1 MQRDTVGRRD
11 VRPTVACRRRP
22 QESVAYHAP
31 VFDAERTPQLTPP
44 DSDGPGAPGRH
55 GLLRSPVRVIIL
67 IWLSW
72 AVIMLGFQEFVTA
85 RTRIVG
91 PDNALI
97 WTPSMTSPGALDA
110 YPYLL
115 DPTLAAHVAWDS
127 NYYISIAIAGYDD
140 PTAVYY
146 KGADG
151 ISRVSVNY
159 TFMPLYPLAMSLVAA
174 PLSVL
179 GVEPLPAAIIA
190 GVLISLVA
198 TLFVM
203 LGMYGIARPILG
215 EATAI
220 RAAFYLLIF
229 PSGFFLA
236 QVYTEALFLALALG
250 SMALAAAKRPLAAA
264 AVAALATWTRPI
276 GFLLVFPLFIGLVA
290 QLRSQRDRGP
300 SDSVLQDLRELA
312 MRWLAPRRIAEDLRP
327 AWRWLVAAASP
338 VVAYLVWS
346 AIYGERFHLI
356 EGYFGRGLLSLDR
369 FWTTWTTELLNIS
382 DYGRESQAYLI
393 LEFGAAALSIAACIW
408 AIRRWPG
415 VALFGL
421 AAILL
426 PITSGAPQG
435 VIRFA
440 LTVPAIFLLL
450 ARLGENQLFDRAWVV
465 LSVLLMGFLTTLF
478 SFNLWV
484 G

>member
-1 MQRDTVGRRD
+1 MKQPEET
-11 VRPTVACRRRP
+11 P
-22 QESVAYHAP
+22 SLAP
-31 VFDAERTPQLTPP
+31 REL
-44 DSDGPGAPGRH
+44 DGPEAPGRW
-55 GLLRSPVRVIIL
+55 GLLRSPVRTIVL
-67 IWLSW
+67 LWLVW
-72 AVIMLGFQEFVTA
+72 AVTMMGFQEFVTA
-85 RTRIVG
+85 RTNIPG

-97 WTPSMTSPGALDA
+97 WTPSMTKPGALDA

-127 NYYISIAIAGYDD
+127 NYYLSIAIAGYDD

-159 TFMPLYPLAMSLVAA
+159 TFMPLYPFAMSVVAL
-174 PLSVL
+174 PLSLL

-203 LGMYGIARPILG
+203 LAMYGIAQPILG
-215 EATAI
+215 KAAGI

-236 QVYTEALFLALALG
+236 QLYTEALFLALALG
-250 SMALAAAKRPLAAA
+250 SMALAAARRPLAAA
-264 AVAALATWTRPI
+264 VVAALATWTRPV
-276 GFLLVFPLFIGLVA
+276 GFLLVFPLFFGLVA
-290 QLRSQRDRGP
+290 ALRSQRGA
-300 SDSVLQDLRELA
+300 SASIAADLRDIGK
-312 MRWLAPRRIAEDLRP
+312 RWLAPKRIVEDLRP
-327 AWRWLVAAASP
+327 VWRWLVAAAAP
-338 VVAYLVWS
+338 AAAYVVWS

-356 EGYFGRGLLSLDR
+356 ERYFGRSLLSLDK

-382 DYGRESQAYLI
+382 DYLPESQAYLI
-393 LEFGAAALSIAACIW
+393 LEFGAAALSIVACIW

-465 LSVLLMGFLTTLF
+465 VSVLLMGFLTTLF

>member
-1 MQRDTVGRRD
+1 M
-11 VRPTVACRRRP
+11 
-22 QESVAYHAP
+22 
-31 VFDAERTPQLTPP
+31 
-44 DSDGPGAPGRH
+44 
-55 GLLRSPVRVIIL
+55 
-67 IWLSW
+67 IWLAW
-72 AVIMLGFQEFVTA
+72 AATMMGFQQFVTA
-85 RTRIVG
+85 RTNIVG
-91 PDNALI
+91 PDNALN

-110 YPYLL
+110 FPYLL
-115 DPTLAAHVAWDS
+115 DSTLAAHVAWDS
-127 NYYISIAIAGYDD
+127 NYYLSIAIAGYDD

-146 KGADG
+146 KASDG

-159 TFMPLYPLAMSLVAA
+159 TFMPMYPFVMRVVAA

-179 GVEPLPAAIIA
+179 GVAPLPAAILA

-215 EATAI
+215 EAAGI

-236 QVYTEALFLALALG
+236 QVYTEALFLAFALG
-250 SMALAAAKRPLAAA
+250 SMALVAAKRPLPAATLA
-264 AVAALATWTRPI
+264 ILATWTRPV
-276 GFLLVFPLFIGLVA
+276 GFLLVFPLFIGLLTILRA
-290 QLRSQRDRGP
+290 QRAGGP
-300 SDSVLQDLRELA
+300 SDSAIADWRDMAQ
-312 MRWLAPRRIAEDLRP
+312 RWRSPRRLSEDVLAVWP
-327 AWRWLVAAASP
+327 WFVAAAAP
-338 VVAYLVWS
+338 GIAYLAWS
-346 AIYGERFHLI
+346 AVYGDRFHLV
-356 EGYFGRGLLSLDR
+356 ESYFGRGLLSLDK
-369 FWTTWTTELLNIS
+369 FWTTWTTEILNIL
-382 DYGRESQAYLI
+382 DYRLESQAYLL

-408 AIRRWPG
+408 AMRRWPG

-421 AAILL
+421 AAIVL
-426 PITSGAPQG
+426 PMTSGAPQG

-450 ARLGENQLFDRAWVV
+450 ARLGQNQTFDRAWIIP
-465 LSVLLMGFLTTLF
+465 STLLMGFLATLF